1 MHLYHERAGRGRTG
15 EVNSMS
21 ESNNAGSTKPRRR
34 WRRILKRVIITL
46 IILAFVLVFLVFPLG
61 LAMLVTGAGTRP
73 MDRNLTE
80 TPATFGLQFK
90 DVEFQAADGVKLSGW
105 LVPSRDKR
113 TTIVYSHGLFRSRRE
128 LLERAVE
135 FTKLGYGALMYD
147 SRNHGLSGPARVG
160 LGYNERLDV
169 EGAVRFLRESE
180 HTADNIVLFGISMG
194 ATAALLA
201 AADTPEAAAVISD
214 SSFLSFKDTV
224 DHHVKL
230 FLRLP
235 PFPVANELRFFIER
249 RAGFDGAQFDVRDAV
264 KRIGDRPIL
273 FIAAAN
279 DRRMPPEIAEQLYQ
293 AAVSPKRDLLI
304 VDGPGSEVHAHAF
317 QANPKAYV
325 EKVSGFLESVVG
337 KQ

>member
-1 MHLYHERAGRGRTG
+1 MT
-15 EVNSMS
+15 S
-21 ESNNAGSTKPRRR
+21 ETKPVGETPRKNRPR
-34 WRRILKRVIITL
+34 WRRILKRVVITL
-46 IILAFVLVFLVFPLG
+46 IILVVVLIFGVIPWG

-73 MDRNLTE
+73 MDRKLTE

-90 DVEFQAADGVKLSGW
+90 DVEFQTSDGVKLSGW
-105 LVPSRDKR
+105 LMPSRDKHA
-113 TTIVYSHGLFRSRRE
+113 TIIYSHGLFRSRRE

-135 FTKLGYGALMYD
+135 FVKLGYGALLYD

-169 EGAVRFLRESE
+169 EGAVRFLRDDAQ
-180 HTADNIVLFGISMG
+180 TPDKIILFGISMG

-201 AADTPEAAAVISD
+201 AAETPDAAAVISD

-224 DHHVKL
+224 DHHVKM

-235 PFPVANELRFFIER
+235 SFPVANELRFFIER
-249 RAGFDGAQFDVRDAV
+249 RAGFDGSQFNALEAV

-273 FIAAAN
+273 FIAAAH

-293 AAVSPKRDLLI
+293 VCSSPGRDLVI
-304 VDGPGSEVHAHAF
+304 VDGPGSEVHGHAF
-317 QANPKAYV
+317 QANPKVYV
-325 EKVSGFLESVVG
+325 ERVARFLESVL
-337 KQ
+337 QER